1 MSSIRQIVT
10 FTLDNRRF
18 ALPLSALEKVILAV
32 DIAPLPKAP
41 DIVMGVIDMHGRI
54 IPVVDIRK
62 RFGLPAHEINL
73 SDQMIIS
80 KSATRTVGILV
91 DDVGCVIDLSEDE
104 LIDADTILPRMEY
117 VEGVA
122 SIKDDIVLIHDI
134 DKFLSLEEERSLSDA
149 IAAATSEKHA

>member
-1 MSSIRQIVT
+1 MSEIKQIVM

-18 ALPLSALEKVILAV
+18 ALPLTAVEKVILAV

-62 RFGLPAHEINL
+62 RFSLPEHEINL
-73 SDQMIIS
+73 SDQLIIS

-91 DDVGCVIDLSEDE
+91 DDVGSVVDLSEDE
-104 LIDADTILPRMEY
+104 LINADAILPRMEY

-122 SIKDDIVLIHDI
+122 TLKDDIVLIHDI
-134 DKFLSLEEERSLSDA
+134 DKFLSLEEERTLSDA
-149 IAAATSEKHA
+149 IAEATTEKHA

>member
-1 MSSIRQIVT
+1 MGSTRQIVV

-18 ALPLSALEKVILAV
+18 ALPLAAVEKVILAV

-62 RFGLPAHEINL
+62 RFSLPEHEISL
-73 SDQMIIS
+73 SDQIIIS
-80 KSATRTVGILV
+80 RSATRTVGILV
-91 DDVGCVIDLSEDE
+91 DDVGSVVDLAEDE
-104 LIDADTILPRMEY
+104 LINADAILPRMEY

-122 SIKDDIVLIHDI
+122 TLKDNIVLIHDI
-134 DKFLSLEEERSLSDA
+134 DRFLSLEEERTLSDA
-149 IAAATSEKHA
+149 IAEATSEKYA